1 MSSNVEAFITEREHI
16 ASVTPHS
23 LSSEAISVSCM
34 QAGRMLPL
42 VIEPA
47 TSATDLIAWAED
59 NRSTID
65 ASLLRYGGILFRGFN
80 LCTPEQF
87 ESFITTVSGN
97 LLDYSYRSTPRTLVS
112 GKIYTSTEYPAQRS
126 IPLHNENSYARD
138 WPMKIF
144 FFSLRCAETGGETP
158 IADSRLVYQRI
169 PARIRELFATKGVM
183 YVRNYG
189 SGMDLSWEEV
199 FQTTSRLEVESYCH
213 SSGIE
218 FEWLTDDRLR
228 TRQVCQAVAE
238 HPQTGEMVWF
248 NQAQL
253 FHVSRLKPEVREAML
268 TIFAEDELPRNVYYG
283 DGTGIDAD
291 DLDQIC
297 AAYDQETIA
306 FPWHQGDVL
315 MLDNM
320 LAAHARNPFTGQR
333 KVVVGMTQSYS
344 ERNPTTFGR

>member
-1 MSSNVEAFITEREHI
+1 MSCTVEAVITVREQI
-16 ASVTPHS
+16 ASVTENL
-23 LSSEAISVSCM
+23 LSSEAINISCM

-42 VIEPA
+42 LIEPA
-47 TSATDLIAWAED
+47 TSTTDLIAWAED
-59 NRSTID
+59 NRS
-65 ASLLRYGGILFRGFN
+65 ALESLLLRHGGILFRGFN
-80 LCTPEQF
+80 LSTPEEF
-87 ESFITTVSGN
+87 EEFITTVSGN

-138 WPMKIF
+138 WPMKIL

-169 PARIRELFATKGVM
+169 PARIRELFAEKGVM

-218 FEWLTDDRLR
+218 FEWLSDDRLR
-228 TRQVCQAVAE
+228 TRQVCQAVAQ

-253 FHVSRLKPEVREAML
+253 FHVSRLSPEVREAML
-268 TIFAEDELPRNVYYG
+268 TIFEEDELPRNVYYG
-283 DGTGIDAD
+283 DGARIDAD
-291 DLDQIC
+291 DLDQVC
-297 AAYDQETIA
+297 AAYDHERVV
-306 FPWHQGDVL
+306 FPWQQGDVL

-320 LAAHARNPFTGQR
+320 LAAHARNPFTGAR
-333 KVVVGMTQSYS
+333 KVVVGMAQPYS
-344 ERNPTTFGR
+344 ETKS

>member
-1 MSSNVEAFITEREHI
+1 MSCTVEAVITVREQI
-16 ASVTPHS
+16 ASVTENL
-23 LSSEAISVSCM
+23 LSSEAINTSCM

-42 VIEPA
+42 LIEPA
-47 TSATDLIAWAED
+47 TSTTDLIAWAED
-59 NRSTID
+59 NRS
-65 ASLLRYGGILFRGFN
+65 ALESLLLRHGGILFRGFN
-80 LCTPEQF
+80 LSTPEEF
-87 ESFITTVSGN
+87 EEFITTVSGN

-138 WPMKIF
+138 WPMKIL

-169 PARIRELFATKGVM
+169 PARIRELFAEKGVM

-218 FEWLTDDRLR
+218 FEWLSDDRLR
-228 TRQVCQAVAE
+228 TRQVCQAVAQ

-253 FHVSRLKPEVREAML
+253 FHVSRLSPEVREAMV
-268 TIFAEDELPRNVYYG
+268 TIFEEDELPRNVYYG
-283 DGTGIDAD
+283 DGARIDAD
-291 DLDQIC
+291 DLDQVC
-297 AAYDQETIA
+297 AAYDHERVV
-306 FPWHQGDVL
+306 FPWQQGDVL

-320 LAAHARNPFTGQR
+320 LAAHARNPFTGAR
-333 KVVVGMTQSYS
+333 KVVVGMAQPYS
-344 ERNPTTFGR
+344 ETKS